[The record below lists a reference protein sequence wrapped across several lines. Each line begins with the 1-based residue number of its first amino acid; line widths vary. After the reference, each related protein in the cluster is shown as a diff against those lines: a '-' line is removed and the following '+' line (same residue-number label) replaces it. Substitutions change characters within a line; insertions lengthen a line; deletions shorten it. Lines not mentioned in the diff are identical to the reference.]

1 MRNSLVSVLLIS
13 FLISAATV
21 FAFDS
26 KKDKTLIIF
35 SANWCKYCQVAKH
48 DMINHHKLSEVI
60 KNYDIVN
67 VDFDVDKDIVRGYNI
82 KSIPTFVVFEGGK
95 EKGRLEGYKGPN
107 SLLLLLR

>member
-1 MRNSLVSVLLIS
+1 MRSSLASVLTIS
-13 FLISAATV
+13 FLISCASV

-26 KKDKTLIIF
+26 KEKTLIVF
-35 SANWCKYCQVAKH
+35 SADWCKYCQVAKQ
-48 DMINHHKLSEVI
+48 DIQDHHKLSEVI
-60 KNYDIVN
+60 KNYTIVD

-82 KSIPTFVVFEGGK
+82 KSIPTFVVFENGK